1 MHPLIE
7 IPELEKLTDG
17 ELILLE
23 ARLREIVLNHDLTY
37 ADLRRLLCSLSN
49 AVYVRSLRT
58 PLSPLSGRISAKISV
73 WT

>member
-23 ARLREIVLNHDLTY
+23 ARLRDIILTHELND
-37 ADLRRLLCSLSN
+37 ADLRRLLGSLSN
-49 AVYVRSLRT
+49 AVYVRSLRA
-58 PLSPLSGRISAKISV
+58 PRPRLEIRAP
-73 WT
+73 